1 MLWLYQRV
9 LTQTARRA
17 LSSWPAALSLIV
29 YALILIAATFVL
41 GQLGIIGGFLLGF
54 VLAACWSSYLELISQ
69 AVTGIRFRLTWDD
82 FRQTFMVR
90 FWDVVSV
97 LFAFWIISLVTRPL
111 LGGDHGV
118 ALSAMLG
125 FAMAFFFNVVPE
137 LLYQGSSRSFQLL
150 LDSARFVMEHP
161 LSWFLPNLLFAAL
174 ALLAGGGLSIQ
185 HPAKLLILFG
195 DTFSSPIGV
204 LSLFAQ
210 WPAWAW
216 PIALLALHFVMV
228 FRGLLFKE
236 LSSGGGNTRMQAF
249 RRRMGG

>member
-1 MLWLYQRV
+1 MFWLYQRV

-17 LSSWPAALSLIV
+17 IASWPAALSLIV
-29 YALILIAATFVL
+29 YGLLLFAASFL
-41 GQLGIIGGFLLGF
+41 LQPFGIVGGFVLGF

-69 AVTGIRFRLTWDD
+69 AVTGIRFRVTWDD

-90 FWDVVSV
+90 LWDVVSV

-111 LGGDHGV
+111 LMGEHGA

-125 FAMAFFFNVVPE
+125 FAMAFFFNAVPE
-137 LLYQGSSRSFQLL
+137 LLYQGNSRSFALL

-161 LSWFLPNLLFAAL
+161 VSWFLPNVLFAAL
-174 ALLAGGGLSIQ
+174 ALLAGGRLSIQ
-185 HPAKLLILFG
+185 HPAQLLILFG
-195 DTFSSPIGV
+195 NTFSSPTGV
-204 LSLFAQ
+204 LPIVLD
-210 WPAWAW
+210 WPPWAW
-216 PIALLALHFVMV
+216 PLALLALHFVMV

-236 LSSGGGNTRMQAF
+236 LSSGGGNARMQAF